1 LQCSRDTEFG
11 QVMGFD
17 VLQFFAIKSDY
28 AFIGREEAT
37 HQVKHCG
44 LAGAIRADQPG
55 NRAFGYTNTDF
66 IENLEPAQRD
76 ADVFNCKQWM
86 R

>member
-1 LQCSRDTEFG
+1 
-11 QVMGFD
+11 MGFD

-37 HQVKHCG
+37 HHVKYG
-44 LAGAIRADQPG
+44 GFAGAIRADQTGDRP
-55 NRAFGYTNTDF
+55 FGYTDTDF